1 MCATSAFGMGIVKS
15 NVRFV
20 IHQTIPKSPVE
31 YYQEAGKCIIF
42 FKFEDRSK
50 QLRMISSL
58 AENEQKMLAHES
70 LNAMSM
76 YCISNGCGTKQLLQY
91 SSN

>member
-1 MCATSAFGMGIVKS
+1 
-15 NVRFV
+15 
-20 IHQTIPKSPVE
+20 
-31 YYQEAGKCIIF
+31 
-42 FKFEDRSK
+42 
-50 QLRMISSL
+50 MISSL

-76 YCISNGCGTKQLLQY
+76 YYISNGCGTKQLLQY